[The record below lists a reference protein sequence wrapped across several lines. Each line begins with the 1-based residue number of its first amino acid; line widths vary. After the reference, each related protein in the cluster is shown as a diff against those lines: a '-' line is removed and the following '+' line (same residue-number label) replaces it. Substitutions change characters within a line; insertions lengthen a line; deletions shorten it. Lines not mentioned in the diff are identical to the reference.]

1 MTADSA
7 AEALLTF
14 AALFELPKR
23 VSSHRPSAAIYEV
36 AVTGTTTD
44 ME

>member
-23 VSSHRPSAAIYEV
+23 VSHRPSAAIYEV